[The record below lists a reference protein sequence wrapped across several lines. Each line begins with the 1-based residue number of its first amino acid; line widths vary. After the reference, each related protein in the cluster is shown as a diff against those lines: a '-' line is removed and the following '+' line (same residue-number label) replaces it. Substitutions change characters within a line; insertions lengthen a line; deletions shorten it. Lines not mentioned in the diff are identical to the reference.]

1 MEPIV
6 QSIRKSFMTNVTHDI
21 KWRKENLKNILKLIN
36 ENEKELIE
44 ASHKD
49 LKKPKME
56 SSVFEFSL
64 IRGAV
69 QQALDHID
77 VWTKPQKVSPPLQ
90 LKPSYSTWIQ
100 PQPYGTV
107 LIMGAWNYPYQLL
120 FMPLVGAIAAGNCS
134 ICKPSDLSP
143 NSSEL
148 LETLFPKY
156 FDKNFIRCVN
166 GGIPETTDLLAQKFD
181 YIFYTGS
188 TMIGK
193 IVMQAAAKHMTPV
206 TLECGGKSPVYVD
219 ASADFEVTA
228 NRICWGRFANA
239 GQTCVAP
246 DYILCTKEAQDKLV
260 PELKKALKKFYG
272 EDPQKSNSYG
282 RIINNRH
289 HKRLAVLVD
298 QSKVAI
304 GGNLDE
310 NDLYISPTVM
320 TNVLPDDKVMQEEIF
335 GPILPIVN
343 VKNSDEAIDF
353 INQRSK
359 PLALYVFSKYDKHF
373 EDFKNKTS
381 SGSMAFNEVL
391 MQCAMECMPFGGVGE
406 SGIGGYHGQ
415 FSFDTF
421 SHKRAVLKGKFFGE
435 SMLAMRY
442 PPYTDSNQKL
452 LEMVSGELKLEK
464 IFKILFNPYIILSLA
479 ITLGYFIKGYI
490 Q

>member
-1 MEPIV
+1 
-6 QSIRKSFMTNVTHDI
+6 
-21 KWRKENLKNILKLIN
+21 
-36 ENEKELIE
+36 
-44 ASHKD
+44 
-49 LKKPKME
+49 ME

-69 QQALDHID
+69 DHTLDNID
-77 VWTKPQKVSPPLQ
+77 SWIKPKKVSPPIQ
-90 LKPSYSTWIQ
+90 LKPSYSTYIQ

-148 LETLFPKY
+148 LEKLFPKY
-156 FDKNFIRCVN
+156 FDQKYIKCVN

-188 TMIGK
+188 TMVGK
-193 IVMQAAAKHMTPV
+193 IVMQAAAKHMTPL

-219 ASADFEVTA
+219 ESADIEVTA
-228 NRICWGRFANA
+228 NRVCWGRFANA

-246 DYILCTKEAQDKLV
+246 DYILCTKQVQEKLV
-260 PELKKALKKFYG
+260 PALKKSLKKFYG
-272 EDPQKSNSYG
+272 ENPQKSDSYG
-282 RIINNRH
+282 RIVNKRH
-289 HKRLAVLVD
+289 HKRLAGLID
-298 QSKVAI
+298 ESKVSV
-304 GGNLDE
+304 GGVLDE
-310 NDLYISPTVM
+310 DDLYISPTIM
-320 TNVLPDDKVMQEEIF
+320 SSVLPEDKVMQEEIF

-343 VKNSDEAIDF
+343 IANCDEAIDF
-353 INQRSK
+353 INQKQK
-359 PLALYVFSKYDKHF
+359 PLALYVFSKDDKHF
-373 EDFKNKTS
+373 EEFKNKTS

-391 MQCAMECMPFGGVGE
+391 MQCALESLPFGGVGE
-406 SGIGGYHGQ
+406 SGMGGYHGE

-421 SHKRAVLKGKFFGE
+421 SHKRAVLKGQFFGE

-442 PPYTDSNQKL
+442 PPYTETNQKM

-464 IFKILFNPYIILSLA
+464 IITLLFNPYIILSLA
-479 ITLGYFIKGYI
+479 VAIGYIVKGYM